1 MFSEK
6 NLNHTM
12 HPFHVNRNTEDQN
25 LHELGRVLH
34 LSRNKNLITRTITPP
49 QIGMT
54 VVDRKHQ
61 KVGTV
66 KDVFGPVKNPYVSVK
81 PDVVKPEE
89 YVGKTIY
96 LNLRS
101 KREDMPLS

>member
-1 MFSEK
+1 MRSFTSR
-6 NLNHTM
+6 NL
-12 HPFHVNRNTEDQN
+12 EDN
-25 LHELGRVLH
+25 DLHELGRVLH
-34 LSRNKNLITRTITPP
+34 LSRNKNLIIRTKTPP
-49 QIGMT
+49 KIGMT

-66 KDVFGPVKNPYVSVK
+66 KDVFGPVENPYVSVK

-101 KREDMPLS
+101 KREDVPLS